1 MKILL
6 AIAHYAHECTPEAAA
21 PLIRC
26 IVGWRGVATHGDQD
40 FGGPCRAKKLH
51 ELHILV
57 VDDGQHSAAE
67 YLPNGLSVERI
78 SLDVAPLHLPLVC
91 RQVLDDRRAGYDL
104 IGYSEHDNWPVT
116 PSTFDQIRGRALT
129 HPYQVLIPHRFER
142 ISVPPYKVYID
153 GPNGHGEYGAMWLV
167 TAAQW
172 NYWRQQSH
180 FLTYSEVFAGP
191 LESGCAWSLTQAFH
205 CAKTPDRGALES
217 EHAGDR
223 YARRSISR
231 GVTWGGIL

>member
-6 AIAHYAHECTPEAAA
+6 AIAHYATESTPEAAA

-26 IVGWRGVATHGDQD
+26 IVGWRGLATHGEQD

-67 YLPNGLSVERI
+67 YLPDGLFVERI
-78 SLDVAPLHLPLVC
+78 SLDVAPLHLPLAC
-91 RQVLDDRRAGYDL
+91 RQVLSERQIGYDL
-104 IGYSEHDNWPVT
+104 IGYSEHDNWPIT
-116 PSTFDQIRGRALT
+116 PSFFDQVAIHAT
-129 HPYQVLIPHRFER
+129 EYPESVMIPHRFER
-142 ISVPPYKVYID
+142 ITEPPYKVYID

-172 NYWRQQSH
+172 NYWRTRPH
-180 FLTYSEVFAGP
+180 FLTYSEAFAGP
-191 LESGCAWSLTQAFH
+191 LESGCAWSLTQTFQCVKGMEA
-205 CAKTPDRGALES
+205 

-231 GVTWGGIL
+231 GVTWTP